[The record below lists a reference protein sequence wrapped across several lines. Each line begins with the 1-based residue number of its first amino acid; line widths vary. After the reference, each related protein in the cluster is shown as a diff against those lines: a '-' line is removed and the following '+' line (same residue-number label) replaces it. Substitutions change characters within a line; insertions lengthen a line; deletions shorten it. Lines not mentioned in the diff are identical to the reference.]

1 MAEKEREGGWTRRK
15 WEIKGSRSRKVCLD
29 EGRSRPMTNKTMQS
43 GIRIQCLHNEK
54 GRFTDRIQNDLR
66 DELYRIKI
74 SYSTSAERVFA
85 INDV

>member
-1 MAEKEREGGWTRRK
+1 
-15 WEIKGSRSRKVCLD
+15 
-29 EGRSRPMTNKTMQS
+29 MTNKTIQS